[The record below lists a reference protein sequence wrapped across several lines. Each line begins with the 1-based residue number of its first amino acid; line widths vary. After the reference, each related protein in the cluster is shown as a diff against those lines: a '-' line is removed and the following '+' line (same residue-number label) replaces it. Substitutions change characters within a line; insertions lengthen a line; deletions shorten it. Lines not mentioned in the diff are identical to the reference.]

1 MPNALKSGRS
11 TKKKTFTRDELVFFL
26 PQFVIYITFTL
37 LPLLVA
43 IPIIF
48 TDRVNFIDPE
58 VSFIGLRNFMEI
70 FRAPIVGVM
79 LPALARTA
87 IFTGVTFL
95 NIFIIGLPLAL
106 IVFEFKSRLNGP
118 FFTVVYMPYVTAPI
132 GVGILLTMLFSLDSG
147 TMNLLLL
154 KLGILDNPINIVEEE
169 VARWA
174 LPLMVGWRNAGFN
187 MAILLS
193 GLLTISDES
202 IEASLVDGASYW
214 QRLTRIYV
222 PQIIP
227 SIVIATIVTLLRSFG
242 NFDIPVGFGG
252 LRGNRSAYFL
262 SVMLYQMGFGG
273 AATQTATLAHAVT
286 ISFVVY
292 LPLVIVAIALNRIQR
307 RFAI

>member
-1 MPNALKSGRS
+1 MRADALGKRERMF
-11 TKKKTFTRDELVFFL
+11 TKDELLFFL
-26 PQFVIYITFTL
+26 PQFIIYFTFTL
-37 LPLLVA
+37 LPLIIAL
-43 IPIIF
+43 PIIF
-48 TDRVNFIDPE
+48 TDRVNFIDST
-58 VSFIGLRNFMEI
+58 VQFIGLRNFIEI
-70 FRAPIVGVM
+70 FQSPIVEEMG
-79 LPALARTA
+79 PAVLRTA
-87 IFTGVTFL
+87 FFTFITFL

-106 IVFEFKSRLNGP
+106 ILYEFKSRMNGP
-118 FFTVVYMPYVTAPI
+118 FFTIVYMPYVTAPI
-132 GVGILLTMLFSLDSG
+132 GVGILLTMLFSLDTG

-154 KLGILDNPINIVEEE
+154 KIGLIDKPINIVNES

-193 GLLTISDES
+193 GLLTIPDQTV
-202 IEASLVDGASYW
+202 EASKIDGASYIS
-214 QRLTRIYV
+214 RLRYIYL

-273 AATQTATLAHAVT
+273 SATQTATLAHAVT

-292 LPLVIVAIALNRIQR
+292 LPLVIVAIALNKIQK
-307 RFAI
+307 RFDY

>member
-1 MPNALKSGRS
+1 MGTPWQTGRVA
-11 TKKKTFTRDELVFFL
+11 KERVFTRDELVYFL

-43 IPIIF
+43 VPIIF
-48 TDRVNFIDPE
+48 TNRVNFIDPTVE
-58 VSFIGLRNFMEI
+58 FVGIQNFIDI
-70 FRAPIVGVM
+70 FRSPIVEEMV
-79 LPALARTA
+79 PAVARTA
-87 IFTGVTFL
+87 VFTAVTFL

-106 IVFEFKSRLNGP
+106 IVYEFKSRWNGP
-118 FFTVVYMPYVTAPI
+118 FFTIVYMPYVTAPI

-154 KLGILDNPINIVEEE
+154 ELGLLSRPINIVEEN

-193 GLLTISDES
+193 GLLTISNETV
-202 IEASLVDGASYW
+202 EASLVDGASYP
-214 QRLTRIYV
+214 QRLTRIYL

-273 AATQTATLAHAVT
+273 SATQTATLAHAVT

-292 LPLVIVAIALNRIQR
+292 LPLVIVAIFLNRIQR
-307 RFAI
+307 RFSR